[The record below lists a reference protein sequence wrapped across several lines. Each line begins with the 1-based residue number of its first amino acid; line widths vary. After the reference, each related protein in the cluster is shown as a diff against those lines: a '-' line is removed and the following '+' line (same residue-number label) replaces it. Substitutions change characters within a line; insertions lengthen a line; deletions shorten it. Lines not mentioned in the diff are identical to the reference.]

1 MSRKRSIS
9 ALLNESLGKKSKTK
23 ITCNCDECNGILVD
37 TRTEFSHRYRKSK
50 KKVMTKQEFTFRPR
64 TRNIRQNQFMS
75 LGNGQDIFDD
85 DTFNA
90 DIFDDDTFNA
100 DIFNDD
106 ISEDNNETFDKLNNL
121 FEDYSAPD
129 FSDSGPSKL
138 DESIDTDCRFI
149 WILLWIM
156 NFRIKFNL
164 SDTAIEALLKF
175 MKLVLIKIGGNEF
188 ESFSGSLH
196 IAKKFLG
203 LSDQFVSFVVCQ
215 KCHKLYKRE
224 EVIHF

>member
-9 ALLNESLGKKSKTK
+9 ALLNENSRKKSKTK
-23 ITCNCDECNGILVD
+23 ITCNCDECNGLLVD

-50 KKVMTKQEFTFRPR
+50 KKVITKQEFTFRPR
-64 TRNIRQNQFMS
+64 KRNIRQNQIMS
-75 LGNGQDIFDD
+75 LGEDQDNLIQDHSS
-85 DTFNA
+85 FN
-90 DIFDDDTFNA
+90 D
-100 DIFNDD
+100 DIFNND
-106 ISEDNNETFDKLNNL
+106 ISEDNSAFYNL

-129 FSDSGPSKL
+129 FLDFGPSKSK
-138 DESIDTDCRFI
+138 ESFNTDNRFT

-188 ESFSGSLH
+188 ESFCGSLY
-196 IAKKFLG
+196 ISKKFLG
-203 LSDQFVSFVVCQ
+203 LSD
-215 KCHKLYKRE
+215 
-224 EVIHF
+224 